1 MIVDC
6 HVHVKGG
13 DLYRREFS
21 AQQILKTMDEAGVDK
36 SCIFAMSLP
45 SRESNDLMMQVY
57 QQAPDRFIPFAHVVP
72 TEGLVASLEMTRALM
87 ALGCRGVKV
96 DIGELTEVDLNDL
109 TPVVR
114 RCTEARIPLLI
125 DIAEQMDVAR
135 YLAAEARECK
145 VIIAHMGSPADERFV
160 DGIIALAYEH
170 ANLYVDTSHSMVPW
184 KIEDAIG
191 ILSPEKV
198 IWGSDG
204 PLTHPSIELQKL
216 RSLNLDADVFQKVTC
231 DNILRL
237 TGA

>member
-21 AQQILKTMDEAGVDK
+21 APQILKAMDEAGVDK

-45 SRESNDLMMQVY
+45 SRESNDLMIQVY

-72 TEGLVASLEMTRALM
+72 TEGIVASLEMTRALT
-87 ALGCRGVKV
+87 ALNCRGVKMH
-96 DIGELTEVDLNDL
+96 IGELAKVDLNDL

-125 DIAEQMDVAR
+125 DIAERLDVAQ
-135 YLAAEARECK
+135 YLAAEARECN
-145 VIIAHMGSPADERFV
+145 VVIAHMGSPTDERFV

-170 ANLYVDTSHSMVPW
+170 ANMYVDTSYSMVPW
-184 KIEDAIG
+184 KIGDAISVLG
-191 ILSPEKV
+191 PDKV

-216 RSLNLDADVFQKVTC
+216 RALNLHEEVFQKVTC
-231 DNILRL
+231 DNIRRL
-237 TGA
+237 TGV